1 MSRDMWRH
9 VDILEPA
16 QCARAPVQARHL
28 CEERDH
34 YAEVALFRY
43 LGVSR

>member
-1 MSRDMWRH
+1 MSRDMRRH
-9 VDILEPA
+9 ADILEPA
-16 QCARAPVQARHL
+16 QCARAPVQTRHL